1 MNQNPVS
8 TYDLLK
14 HGETMNVLEIEN
26 VSKRFK
32 AGNYG
37 VKDFTLNVPNG
48 VLGLL
53 GPNGAGKTTLMQM
66 IATITRPTAGK
77 ILFQGTDIVRN
88 PEFLR
93 QRLGYLPQDFGIY
106 ENLTAIEFLSYFASL
121 KGIHDQSKIQEML
134 ELVNLHTVAKRSVGG
149 FSGGMKQRLGIA
161 QALINDPELL
171 IVDEPTAGL
180 DPEER
185 VRFRNILTDIGHSKL
200 VILSTHIVSDIES
213 IATEIAIMKNGSLVA
228 FSAPEDLLRF
238 AERKVWEVVVS
249 SEEFETLR
257 HSLKISSAVRK
268 SDGVHTRVV
277 SMQSPH
283 TTAIPAEPGLEE
295 AFLLAMDSNL
305 SSSELIRV

>member
-1 MNQNPVS
+1 
-8 TYDLLK
+8 
-14 HGETMNVLEIEN
+14 MNVLEIEN

-32 AGNYG
+32 TGNYG
-37 VKDFTLNVPNG
+37 VKDFSLSVPNG

-77 ILFQGTDIVRN
+77 ILFQDTDIVRN

-121 KGIHDQSKIQEML
+121 KGIHNQAKIQEML

-213 IATEIAIMKNGSLVA
+213 IATEIAIMKNGSLIA

-257 HSLKISSAVRK
+257 HALKISSAVRK

-277 SMQSPH
+277 SIQCPH
-283 TTAIPAEPGLEE
+283 PTAIPAEPGLEE

-305 SSSELIRV
+305 SPAELMPA

>member
-1 MNQNPVS
+1 M
-8 TYDLLK
+8 
-14 HGETMNVLEIEN
+14 HVLAIEN

-37 VKDFTLNVPNG
+37 VKDFTLSVPNG

-66 IATITRPTAGK
+66 IATITRPTTGR
-77 ILFQGTDIVRN
+77 ILFQGTDIISN

-93 QRLGYLPQDFGIY
+93 HQLGYLPQDFGIY
-106 ENLTAIEFLSYFASL
+106 ENLTAIEFLTCFASL
-121 KGIHDQSKIQEML
+121 KGVHNRARIQEML
-134 ELVNLHTVAKRSVGG
+134 EVVNLHTVSKRSVGG

-228 FSAPEDLLRF
+228 FSSPEVLLQF
-238 AERKVWEVVVS
+238 AEGKVWEMVVS

-257 HSLKISSAVRK
+257 RTLKISSAIRK
-268 SDGVHTRVV
+268 SDGVHCRVV
-277 SMQSPH
+277 STQCPH
-283 TTAIPAEPGLEE
+283 QTAIPGEPGLEE
-295 AFLLAMDSNL
+295 AFLLSME
-305 SSSELIRV
+305 SSSVAAEALHI

>member
-1 MNQNPVS
+1 
-8 TYDLLK
+8 
-14 HGETMNVLEIEN
+14 MNVLEIEK

-37 VKDFTLNVPNG
+37 VKDFTLSVPNG

-66 IATITRPTAGK
+66 IATITRPTDGK
-77 ILFQGTDIVRN
+77 ILFQGTDIIRN

-106 ENLTAIEFLSYFASL
+106 ENLTAIEFLSYFAAL
-121 KGIHDQSKIQEML
+121 KGIHDQRKIHEML

-185 VRFRNILTDIGHSKL
+185 VRFRNILTDIGHTKL

-228 FSAPEDLLRF
+228 FSSPEDLLRF
-238 AERKVWEVVVS
+238 AEGKVWEMVVS

-257 HSLKISSAVRK
+257 RTLKISSAVRK

-277 SMQSPH
+277 CTHCPH
-283 TTAIPAEPGLEE
+283 PKSLPVEPGLEE
-295 AFLLAMDSNL
+295 AFLLSMESNL
-305 SSSELIRV
+305 PPAELIPV

>member
-1 MNQNPVS
+1 
-8 TYDLLK
+8 
-14 HGETMNVLEIEN
+14 
-26 VSKRFK
+26 
-32 AGNYG
+32 
-37 VKDFTLNVPNG
+37 
-48 VLGLL
+48 
-53 GPNGAGKTTLMQM
+53 MQM

-121 KGIHDQSKIQEML
+121 KGIHDQARIQEML

-171 IVDEPTAGL
+171 IVDEPTSGL

-213 IATEIAIMKNGSLVA
+213 IATEIAIVLK
-228 FSAPEDLLRF
+228 
-238 AERKVWEVVVS
+238 AER
-249 SEEFETLR
+249 
-257 HSLKISSAVRK
+257 SARRQ
-268 SDGVHTRVV
+268 H
-277 SMQSPH
+277 
-283 TTAIPAEPGLEE
+283 
-295 AFLLAMDSNL
+295 
-305 SSSELIRV
+305 

>member
-121 KGIHDQSKIQEML
+121 KGVHDNARIQEML

-228 FSAPEDLLRF
+228 FSPPEDLLRF
-238 AERKVWEVVVS
+238 AEGKVWEVVVS

-257 HSLKISSAVRK
+257 HALKISSAVRK

-277 SMQSPH
+277 SIQSPH
-283 TTAIPAEPGLEE
+283 PTAIPAEPGLEE